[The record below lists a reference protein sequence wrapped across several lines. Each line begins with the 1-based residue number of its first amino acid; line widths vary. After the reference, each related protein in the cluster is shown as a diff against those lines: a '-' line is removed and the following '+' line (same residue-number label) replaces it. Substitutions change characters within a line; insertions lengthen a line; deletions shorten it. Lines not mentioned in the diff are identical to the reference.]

1 MLFLCQLFGVNSY
14 TQDLQGFKKVE
25 GLNSNVVYSVMQ
37 DSKGYIWV
45 GTEAGASR
53 YDGYGFKHFT
63 KDDGLSDN
71 DIFQIHED
79 KKGRLWML
87 TYNGEPTIYD
97 HGKILTPSNTAFL
110 SKIKPGIMA
119 RSLVQYGDSIWYV
132 TMHTAYL
139 FVNDVLKKEL
149 HVNDIFKNEHNMFME
164 VLSYDKEPVLIT
176 NSGVYYPKT
185 GKSIPINK
193 KYHLILSAQKVLYL
207 DNKLFFA
214 KNNHIALYNLKDS
227 SYSTPVITNA
237 RWSLG
242 VFGNKA
248 NKQVV
253 LLSENGIYTYDLA
266 SGKYQKTQSF
276 EIPYADYYLS
286 DKDGNIWVSS
296 LNQGLFFKQP
306 SALHTLEFNTKLNTK
321 AAYSLGQFEH
331 SIYAGFINGEYIK
344 LNGGKAEMLQSIP
357 SELSKV
363 YGFVQAGQY
372 FFLLT
377 GNTLYDIAT
386 KKTYKHLQGSVK
398 ALCVNKQYAY
408 IGFSFSV
415 KKVPKQNINPSIRID
430 PKGDSNTV
438 YNKRVNAMLAVG
450 EDSVFLC
457 GLDGLK
463 LLVKDQLVKQAHQ
476 QLTIFNT
483 GISKIIKQ
491 KNGPFI
497 CSSTGMGIAI
507 FDEKKCWVIDKSK
520 GLVSN
525 VCNSVCIDKNNAVW
539 VATNNGISKVTYT
552 INKGEL
558 SSVVKNYTS
567 ADGLTSNIVHDILV
581 HHDTIWIATKNGVCF
596 FREDEMKQKYQP
608 PTIVLEGFL
617 VNNKSI
623 DLTQQI
629 SLQYTENNIRIDFT
643 GISYSSQNNIQYRY
657 KLAGADTGWNYTTA
671 RRIEYSNLSQGKY
684 VFLVSAANSNSEW
697 NDPVQKV
704 EFEIKAPFWKTTIFI
719 IASFTSLLAIFFFV
733 TRFIINNIRV
743 KHAMQQKQ
751 LGYEKQLL
759 QLEQQALHLQMNPHF
774 IFNAMNAIKGFYAAA
789 NKQAANE
796 YMDKFAGLM
805 RMILEKNAQ
814 PTISIQDEITML
826 KSYLEL
832 AALRQDRKF
841 VFDIEIA
848 KGLNIFQLHIPSMLL
863 QPFVEN
869 AVVHGIAS
877 LVDGGK
883 ILVSFSIENELLVCT
898 IEDNGVGR
906 VQSQLLNKYKLHQSK
921 GIYITTQRLQLLSP
935 KAKLTIE
942 DIITVDGK
950 LAGTKVALQLPL
962 VFKNAF

>member
-1 MLFLCQLFGVNSY
+1 MLFLCTILCMNIY
-14 TQDLQGFKKVE
+14 TQDLAAFKKVE
-25 GLNSNVVYSVMQ
+25 GLNSNVVYCVMQ

-53 YDGYGFKHFT
+53 YDGYGFRHFT

-71 DIFQIHED
+71 DVFQIHED

-97 HGKILTPSNTAFL
+97 HGKILTPDNTSFL

-119 RSLVQYGDSIWYV
+119 RSFVQYGDSIWYV

-139 FVNDVLKKEL
+139 FVHDTLKMEL
-149 HVNDIFKNEHNMFME
+149 QVNDIFRNSNNSFME
-164 VLSYDKEPVLIT
+164 VLSYSNVPLLVT
-176 NSGVYYPKT
+176 NSGVYYPLT
-185 GKSIPINK
+185 GKAIPMAK
-193 KYHLILSAQKVLYL
+193 KYDQMLSAQKVLYS

-214 KNNHIALYNLKDS
+214 KNNSMVVYNLKDS
-227 SYSTPVITNA
+227 SYSTPVIIKA
-237 RWSLG
+237 RWPLG
-242 VFGNKA
+242 IFGNKE
-248 NKQVV
+248 NKQAV
-253 LLSENGIYTYDLA
+253 LLSENGIYTYDLI
-266 SGKYQKTQSF
+266 SGKYQKKQSF
-276 EIPYADYYLS
+276 EIPYADYYLL
-286 DKDGNIWVSS
+286 DKDGNTWVSS

-306 SALHTLEFNTKLNTK
+306 SALHTLEFSTTLKTKS
-321 AAYSLGQFEH
+321 AYSLGQFEN
-331 SIYAGFINGEYIK
+331 SVYAGFVNGEYLK
-344 LNGGKAEMLQSIP
+344 LNRGKAKMLQTVP
-357 SELSKV
+357 SQLSKV

-377 GNTLYDIAT
+377 GHTLYDIAA
-386 KKTYKHLQGSVK
+386 KKTYKHLGAVK
-398 ALCVNKQYAY
+398 ALCMNKQNAY

-415 KKVPKQNINPSIRID
+415 KKVAKQNINPSIRIE

-463 LLVKDQLVKQAHQ
+463 LLVKDQLVKQVHQ

-483 GISKIIKQ
+483 GISKIIQQYK
-491 KNGPFI
+491 GPFI

-525 VCNSVCIDKNNAVW
+525 VCNSVCIDKNNTVW

-552 INKGEL
+552 LNKDEL
-558 SSVVKNYTS
+558 SSVVKNYTT
-567 ADGLTSNIVHDILV
+567 ADGLTSNTVHDILV
-581 HHDTIWIATKNGVCF
+581 HHDTIWIATENGVCF

-608 PTIVLEGFL
+608 PTVVLEGFH

-643 GISYSSQNNIQYRY
+643 GISYSSHNNIQYKY
-657 KLAGADTGWNYTTA
+657 KLEGADTGWNYTTA
-671 RRIEYSNLSQGKY
+671 RRIEYSNLSPGKY
-684 VFLVSAANSNSEW
+684 VFLVSAANSNNGW
-697 NDPVQKV
+697 TGLVQKV
-704 EFEIKAPFWKTTIFI
+704 EFGIKAPFWKTPMFI
-719 IASFTSLLAIFFFV
+719 IISIISLLAIFFFV
-733 TRFIINNIRV
+733 TRFIINNIRA

-796 YMDKFAGLM
+796 YIDKFAGLM

-814 PTISIQDEITML
+814 PTISIQDEMSIL

-841 VFDIEIA
+841 VFDIEIT

-869 AVVHGIAS
+869 AVVHGIAP

-883 ILVSFSIENELLVCT
+883 ILISFSIENELLVCT

-935 KAKLTIE
+935 KAKLAIE
-942 DIITVDGK
+942 DIIAANGK
-950 LAGTKVALQLPL
+950 PAGTKVVLQLPL
-962 VFKNAF
+962 VFKSTL